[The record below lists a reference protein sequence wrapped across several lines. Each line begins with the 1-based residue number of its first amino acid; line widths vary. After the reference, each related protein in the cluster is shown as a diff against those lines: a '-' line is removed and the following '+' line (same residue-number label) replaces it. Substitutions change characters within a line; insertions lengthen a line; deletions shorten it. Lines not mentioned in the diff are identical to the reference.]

1 MTLPTIFF
9 SHTLSLTHTHSL
21 SLSLSLSH
29 THPHTLTSPFSA
41 VDTISVYIIF
51 NLSLS
56 LPTVIY
62 FSLSY
67 FLIFSAEHSLYYRLS
82 LSLSLSLSLTHT
94 HSFCYLF
101 LFLSLLHPR
110 YLLYKHSFYITLS
123 LSPTVS
129 HRSFISLNL
138 PPSFPLSIFRPN
150 RSASFRRLTAA
161 VKFFFSD
168 DFSLASLAVPA
179 TTTLTTTS

>member
-1 MTLPTIFF
+1 MSLSTRVTLTLSFYPSSLFLFLTT
-9 SHTLSLTHTHSL
+9 HTHTLIDSTYYLFLTHSLSLTHTH

-82 LSLSLSLSLTHT
+82 LSHSHTHTPSVIYFSFSPSYTPVISCTNIHFILLSLSL
-94 HSFCYLF
+94 
-101 LFLSLLHPR
+101 P
-110 YLLYKHSFYITLS
+110 
-123 LSPTVS
+123 LSPIV
-129 HRSFISLNL
+129 LL
-138 PPSFPLSIFRPN
+138 FR
-150 RSASFRRLTAA
+150 
-161 VKFFFSD
+161 
-168 DFSLASLAVPA
+168 
-179 TTTLTTTS
+179 